1 MSALCVSMITPF
13 KIARRKRALT
23 QSALAKIAGI
33 DQANVSRIESGSQ
46 IPTPEVA
53 EKLAKALRISELQI
67 FYPHRYKN
75 KE

>member
-1 MSALCVSMITPF
+1 MITPF
-13 KIARRKRALT
+13 KIARNKRGLT
-23 QSALAKIAGI
+23 QTDLAKIANI
-33 DQANVSRIESGSQ
+33 DQANISRIESGLQ